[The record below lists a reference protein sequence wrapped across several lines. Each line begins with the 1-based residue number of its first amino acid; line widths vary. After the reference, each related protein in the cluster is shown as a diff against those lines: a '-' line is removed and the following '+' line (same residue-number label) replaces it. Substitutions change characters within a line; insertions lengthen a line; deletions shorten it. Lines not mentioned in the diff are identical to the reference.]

1 MTAKEQKFINLI
13 SSAAVLDL
21 PHDSVKF
28 NKVISDLI
36 TFDYASAVLLWE
48 YYLTDK
54 DREMSKSDALASM
67 LTDGV
72 EKVFESKAGSR
83 FLKLLTDSAVIRDA
97 LYRRSAS
104 ALSRSET
111 IGYAA
116 QLMISGKPE
125 SDELLKSAFRNAG
138 GNFGAFMAA
147 VVDRLIIE
155 LSRKNPAKPSFPK
168 KLATQVL
175 SFSEKIKGP
184 EKAFIA
190 QRIREL

>member
-1 MTAKEQKFINLI
+1 MTAKEQKFIHLV
-13 SSAAVLDL
+13 SSAAILDL

-36 TFDYASAVLLWE
+36 AFDYASAVLVWE
-48 YYLTDK
+48 YYLADK
-54 DREMSKSDALASM
+54 DGEMAKDETLVSM

-97 LYRRSAS
+97 VYRRSAS

-116 QLMISGKPE
+116 QLMLSGKPE
-125 SDELLKSAFRNAG
+125 SEELLKSAFKNTS

-147 VVDRLIIE
+147 IVDRLIIE
-155 LSRKNPAKPSFPK
+155 LSRKNPSKPSFPK